1 MLTLDPARRAG
12 RALAAAQAKAEAGG
26 FDAARDLLA
35 MVEAGPLSEFQQARV
50 DLVRARIAF
59 VTSRGS
65 DAPPLLLRTARRLE
79 PVDSGLSRAT
89 YLAAAMF
96 AGRLGS
102 GGGVREVA
110 EAARVARRRT
120 GTATGDRRPVGLS
133 RRDSPKARRP
143 AAPPQAGLARAR
155 GRGSG
160 PDQRQ
165 HPRRGHQ
172 G

>member
-35 MVEAGPLSEFQQARV
+35 MAEAGPLSEFQQARV

-65 DAPPLLLRTARRLE
+65 DAPPLLLQAARRLE
-79 PVDSGLSRAT
+79 PVDAGLSRAT
-89 YLAAAMF
+89 YLDALAAAVF

-110 EAARVARRRT
+110 EAAR
-120 GTATGDRRPVGLS
+120 
-133 RRDSPKARRP
+133 
-143 AAPPQAGLARAR
+143 AAPPAPEPPRAVDVLLDGLATRFTE
-155 GRGSG
+155 G
-160 PDQRQ
+160 
-165 HPRRGHQ
+165 
-172 G
+172 